1 MTKPITL
8 EQLFRYKK
16 PWGDLPYQDA
26 AIQEL
31 EEDLKT
37 LGYEKALDRSRPWFA
52 TWSQSGKQDNLGP
65 ALDLIRKYEG
75 CHLTAYAD
83 PLHGWD
89 VPTIGYGTTQY
100 TDGRKVS
107 KGDSI
112 TQSEAAEL
120 LERHVELLAK
130 RLSGAIPHW
139 QDMTADQRGA
149 LLSFA
154 YNLGSNFY
162 GTEGFETI
170 SAKLRAKDWN
180 AVPEALLLYR
190 NPGTPVEEGLK
201 RRRHAEGQSWAKGL
215 VGRPIQQTQELPY
228 KVKPTDSFATRIS
241 AHFTIGEFALNQEER
256 RFTAQHQVDT
266 AAELAAFLERL
277 RTAFGNKPVVI
288 TSGYRPAAINKAVGG
303 ASSSEHLYDAPN
315 VGAVDVYIKGVD
327 IHKVQAWCDKN
338 WPFSI
343 GYGAD
348 KGFVHIG
355 IRRKRPKVRWDY

>member
-16 PWGDLPYQDA
+16 PWGELPHQDA
-26 AIQEL
+26 AIKEL
-31 EEDLKT
+31 EEDLST
-37 LGYEKALDRSRPWFA
+37 IGYEKALDRSRPWFA
-52 TWSQSGKQDNLGP
+52 TWSQAGKQEDLGP
-65 ALDLIRKYEG
+65 ALDLIRKFEG

-83 PLHGWD
+83 PLHGWN
-89 VPTIGYGTTQY
+89 VPTIGYGTTHY

-107 KGDSI
+107 KGDQI
-112 TQSEAAEL
+112 TPSEANQL
-120 LERHVELLAK
+120 LERQVGLIADK
-130 RLSGAIPHW
+130 LSKSIPHW
-139 QDMTADQRGA
+139 PLMSADQRGA

-170 SAKLRAKDWN
+170 SAKLRTKDWSDI
-180 AVPEALLLYR
+180 PEALLLYR

-201 RRRHAEGQSWAKGL
+201 RRRQAEGQLWTKGL
-215 VGRPIQQTQELPY
+215 VGLPVQQTQELPY
-228 KVKPTDSFATRIS
+228 KVKPSDPFSTRLS
-241 AHFTIGEFALNQEER
+241 AHFTMGEFALGQEER
-256 RFTAQHQVDT
+256 RFTKQHQVDT

-288 TSGYRPAAINKAVGG
+288 TSGYRPAAINAAVGG
-303 ASSSEHLYDAPN
+303 ASSSEHLYNAPN
-315 VGAVDVYIKGVD
+315 VGAIDVYVKDAD
-327 IHKVQAWCDKN
+327 IHKVQAWCDKH

-343 GYGAD
+343 GYGAN

-355 IRRKRPKVRWDY
+355 IRKGRPKVRWDY